1 MVQSFHSE
9 FEDLLR
15 GPIQVDLKGTHRLD
29 ACVFEEVVI
38 GEPVIG
44 EVASSYPNLMGGFGW
59 TLVIHPVGD
68 ISPYPDPSGVR
79 ASKKK
84 LDGESRRNPHSGR
97 K

>member
-15 GPIQVDLKGTHRLD
+15 GPIQVDLKGTHQLD
-29 ACVFEEVVI
+29 ACVFEEVII

-59 TLVIHPVGD
+59 TLVSTQLVTSARTCTHQEYG
-68 ISPYPDPSGVR
+68 
-79 ASKKK
+79 
-84 LDGESRRNPHSGR
+84 HQ
-97 K
+97 